1 MLTTSL
7 LSLVPEALDALSDE
21 DVPLDVE
28 LLSSVEVV
36 ALVDVLVDGRF
47 EQDEADAT
55 LVWRGSRNQVIHRLT
70 PDRTE

>member
-1 MLTTSL
+1 MWCWTGYTLAT
-7 LSLVPEALDALSDE
+7 LSAAQH
-21 DVPLDVE
+21 
-28 LLSSVEVV
+28 EVV

-55 LVWRGSRNQVIHRLT
+55 LVWRGSRNQMIHRLT